1 MNQAVE
7 IIMDE
12 LSSQKGENILY
23 VDTTEKTHPIADY
36 ILVVSASNYIHIKSL
51 VNAVLKFYKKNKGA
65 ELSELDFR
73 GVSGTPESKW
83 MIIDFNDFL
92 IHVMDKELRDMYA
105 FDQLFERYNTLVY
118 HGTAS

>member
-1 MNQAVE
+1 MNQVVE

>member
-1 MNQAVE
+1 MNQVVE

-65 ELSELDFR
+65 ALSELDFR
-73 GVSGTPESKW
+73 GVSGTPESNW

-105 FDQLFERYNTLVY
+105 FDQLFDRYNTLVY
-118 HGTAS
+118 HSTAS

>member
-7 IIMDE
+7 IIINE
-12 LSSQKGENILY
+12 LNSKKAENILV
-23 VDTTEKTHPIADY
+23 VDTIEKSHPIADT

-51 VNAVLKFYKKNKGA
+51 VDAVTKCYKKNKAA
-65 ELSELDFR
+65 ELSDLDFR

-92 IHVMDKELRDMYA
+92 VHIMDREMRDLYA
-105 FDQLFERYNTLVY
+105 FDQLFERYATYVY
-118 HGTAS
+118 H